1 MQPYDDRQ
9 TFLLPRPCWVNDTDV
24 SHCTQCTT
32 CFGPLRRRHHC
43 RHCGHIFCHECSSR
57 SVPLPQLGYGTKPV
71 RVCKGCFD
79 VAYLVTYAIDDDH
92 GLPTQI
98 HGMRG
103 LLELVEKGNEID
115 IQNVI
120 MYGGID
126 ALIWLCRTSTSIQ
139 IHHLTTTILA
149 MLSEREA
156 VRPVMVT
163 KWALPSLLHL
173 IEHNIYHDQN
183 KNKTNGI
190 QQQQQQQQREMALE
204 IVINCIHVFFHMAR
218 AGILTYSVVMED
230 GILATLVMLSGF
242 EPPRGTE
249 DVEEDQNRLM
259 ERGDII
265 QALAAKTL
273 SAVSGQ
279 VAFQAGMIEWVHNN
293 DKFASLFQSTNGEVR
308 KYMTKSIAYLS
319 LRNDKRKSTLLSEN
333 VARALVSTIAL
344 LPQHQDQHPEQRRY
358 DLNHYLTKNVEEKEE
373 EAIQPYLPP
382 NPSTISHACCALA
395 NFATSQ
401 DSQIKLIA
409 QPRLLRYICN
419 VPAAIPGHVEI
430 YRHITR
436 CLANLAL
443 YENHGLM
450 LGYCDDY
457 EHRYNVL
464 PTLKTIIEEQTI
476 TQDIRRHVIRAMDNL
491 TSPENHHHQGN
502 KPSWNELLGGDI
514 QHFISRILDKMDDH
528 DILRRAQNIQ
538 ERVTHN

>member
-24 SHCTQCTT
+24 SHCTQCNT

-98 HGMRG
+98 HGTRG
-103 LLELVEKGNEID
+103 LLEIVEKGNEID

-126 ALIWLCRTSTSIQ
+126 VLIWLCRTSTSIQ

-173 IEHNIYHDQN
+173 IEHNIYPDQN
-183 KNKTNGI
+183 KNKHGME
-190 QQQQQQQQREMALE
+190 QQQREMALE
-204 IVINCIHVFFHMAR
+204 IIINCIHVFFHMAR

-230 GILATLVMLSGF
+230 GILTTLTTLAGF
-242 EPPRGTE
+242 EPTIRGAT
-249 DVEEDQNRLM
+249 DDGMDHRLK
-259 ERGDII
+259 ERADII

-279 VAFQAGMIEWVHNN
+279 VALQAGLIEWVQNN
-293 DKFASLFQSTNGEVR
+293 DKFASLFRSTNGEVR

-319 LRNDKRKSTLLSEN
+319 LRNDKRKSILLSEN

-344 LPQHQDQHPEQRRY
+344 LPQYQDQHPEQRQY
-358 DLNHYLTKNVEEKEE
+358 DLNHYLTKNVEDKE

-401 DSQIKLIA
+401 ESQIKLIA

-419 VPAAIPGHVEI
+419 VFAAFPGHVEI

-443 YENHGLM
+443 YENNHGLM

-457 EHRYNVL
+457 EHRFNIL
-464 PTLKTIIEEQTI
+464 PTLSSIIEEQHI
-476 TQDIRRHVIRAMDNL
+476 TQDIRRHIIRAIDNL
-491 TSPENHHHQGN
+491 TTSECQD
-502 KPSWNELLGGDI
+502 KPSWNELLGGDM
-514 QHFISRILDKMDDH
+514 QYFLSRILTDMDDH
-528 DILRRAQNIQ
+528 DTLGRAQNIQ
-538 ERVTHN
+538 ERITHGNHG